1 MYEMLDDVMMATYS
15 SLIFSRRSNN
25 KDKLWDLYLYKE
37 RLPAHVSVR
46 LYERGGVAT
55 ESYHLLEHCG
65 RLISFILNA
74 LTALGVSPTRPVGL
88 APSPTSSV
96 KWNRNSQ

>member
-1 MYEMLDDVMMATYS
+1 MYEMLEDVMMATYS

-46 LYERGGVAT
+46 L
-55 ESYHLLEHCG
+55 
-65 RLISFILNA
+65 
-74 LTALGVSPTRPVGL
+74 
-88 APSPTSSV
+88 
-96 KWNRNSQ
+96 

>member
-1 MYEMLDDVMMATYS
+1 MYEMLEDVMMATYS

-74 LTALGVSPTRPVGL
+74 LTALDVAYRPLVL
-88 APSPTSSV
+88 
-96 KWNRNSQ
+96 